1 MSSKQTPEH
10 FMKGTGS
17 HGRQKATGVSD
28 KGALRTNAIPKYQ
41 KGDYLRVELFSGVAG
56 SSMSI
61 WMYVDHCDDKHA
73 IVFGTIDT
81 EPSEWL
87 GNSLKSGTKVAVE
100 YRQVREHRQSW

>member
-1 MSSKQTPEH
+1 MSSKETLEL
-10 FMKGTGS
+10 MEGTRS
-17 HGRQKATGVSD
+17 HGRQKSTGVSD
-28 KGALRTNAIPKYQ
+28 KGSLVTKAISKYR

-73 IVFGTIDT
+73 IIFGTIDT
-81 EPSEWL
+81 GPSDWL
-87 GNSLKSGTKVAVE
+87 GNSLRSGTKVAVG

>member
-1 MSSKQTPEH
+1 
-10 FMKGTGS
+10 MKGTGS
-17 HGRQKATGVSD
+17 HGRQKATGASH
-28 KGALRTNAIPKYQ
+28 KGALGTNAIPKYQ

-61 WMYVDHCDDKHA
+61 WIYVDHCDDKHA

-87 GNSLKSGTKVAVE
+87 GNSLKSGAKVAVE